1 MSVFRGRRSLR
12 ALFLVV
18 AAGAVAAVVLAG
30 TGAFAAT
37 TGGCVLAGK
46 ATLTPGLTSKAQAVS
61 YTFTGTF
68 SQCKGTG
75 TVKSGSVTA
84 SGSGTSSCTANTT
97 SGTASVTWNTGQ
109 TSTISF
115 KTTGTGTLVQV
126 AGTFTGGLFAGSKAS
141 AKLLFYTTTPQ
152 KCNTAGGLTSASF
165 EGPSTIGI

>member
-12 ALFLVV
+12 ALFLLV
-18 AAGAVAAVVLAG
+18 AAGAIAAVILAG
-30 TGAFAAT
+30 TGLSSAAT
-37 TGGCVLAGK
+37 TGGCLLAGK
-46 ATLTPGLTSKAQAVS
+46 ATLTPGLTSKAQATS

-115 KTTGTGTLVQV
+115 TTKGTGTLVQV

-152 KCNTAGGLTSASF
+152 KCNT
-165 EGPSTIGI
+165 